1 MWLALQ
7 VMVKMKSRHVAGT
20 ITKKKKSKQAAAKQP
35 RMA

>member
-20 ITKKKKSKQAAAKQP
+20 ITKKKKCKQAAAKQP